1 MVPEPPSSQK
11 PPVRGRAKERWSNLS
26 RAGKWVVVVVL
37 AAAIGAPVGTLST
50 ALSTGWL
57 ISDDGSENSATS
69 TEEEP
74 IVFEDSFSTTGEKR
88 WKDDADSDETGGQYT
103 DEAYQISAERAMDRW
118 GVLAWPKP
126 VEDNVHMTVKAH
138 RVDGGT
144 ATDGYGYGLFCRAD
158 GQANLYAFTIW
169 ANHATIEKRIEGR
182 GLNLRTNATVSAA
195 AEGDTEK
202 ELQAVCTTIRGGS
215 AVDPQFWVDDDLILR
230 KTDDVDPYAS
240 GNFGLFAALG
250 QGKGNIGDTLVV
262 RFDDFVATETGG
274 TPSR

>member
-1 MVPEPPSSQK
+1 MAPEPPSSQK
-11 PPVRGRAKERWSNLS
+11 PPVGGRAKERWSNLS
-26 RAGKWVVVVVL
+26 RASKWVVAVVL

-69 TEEEP
+69 TEEET
-74 IVFEDSFSTTGEKR
+74 IFDDSFTTAGAKR
-88 WKDDADSDETGGQYT
+88 WKDDADTDETGGQYT
-103 DEAYQISAERAMDRW
+103 DDGAYQISAERAMDRW

-126 VEDNVHMTVKAH
+126 VEENVHMTVKAH

-169 ANHATIEKRIEGR
+169 ANHATIEKRIEGQ
-182 GLNLRTNATVSAA
+182 GTLNMGTNDRFTAA

-202 ELQAVCTTIRGGS
+202 ELQAVCTTISEGS
-215 AVDPQFWVDDDLILR
+215 VDLQFWVDNDLILR
-230 KTDDVDPYAS
+230 RTDDDDPHAN

-262 RFDDFVATETGG
+262 RFDDFVVTGTAG